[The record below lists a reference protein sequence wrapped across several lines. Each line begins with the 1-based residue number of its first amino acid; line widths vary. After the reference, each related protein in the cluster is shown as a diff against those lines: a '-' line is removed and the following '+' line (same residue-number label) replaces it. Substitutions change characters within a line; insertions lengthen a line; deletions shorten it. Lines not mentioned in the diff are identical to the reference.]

1 MVLEHTVDGGTTWT
15 PVALGDDVR
24 ALWGMRATTD
34 GLSLLEAVGDG
45 CEATERTSVDDGVTW
60 KAAAAGASGAG
71 ITPDGVRLGT
81 TTVANPCPEPL
92 DAFQGTR
99 TAIVV
104 CDGQVEWRTGTA
116 AWVDVPL
123 GGVRGVAVDGNSYT
137 LARVGAS
144 ACEGVQVETMTA
156 IGVTPATPT
165 TPVGCNPAPTTGRS
179 RSTGRGSPCG
189 CGRATRSRCPRTAA
203 RRGEPGHAVTAER
216 VRPTAAPAGTQEWS
230 RTYSRR
236 VLVTDLLALVWV
248 VFGVQIAW
256 LGLSSNL
263 ATNTADLRLSYFAIS
278 VVVIVVWMAAL
289 ALYDTRGARV
299 IGTGSAE
306 YRLVADSSVR
316 VFGLLAIAAFL
327 LHVDL
332 ARGYVLIAFP
342 VGILVLLLSRWM
354 WRQWLVAERKHGGY
368 SARVLLVGST
378 ASVLHIGR
386 ELARAPEAG
395 YRVVG
400 AAVSNGTRGVL
411 DGSTIESFGG
421 IDDVASALQLTGAD
435 TVVITSSDDLPPERV
450 RQLSWSLEPGRQ
462 HLVVAP
468 SLTDIGGP
476 RIHTRPVQGL
486 PLIHVETPTYSGRK
500 LYTKRAFDLVGSA
513 ALLLVLSPVLLVL
526 ALLVKTSSPGPVFF
540 RQERVGLNGSTFRM
554 IKFRSMVV
562 DAEARLQELST
573 LDRAEGNAVLFKM
586 KNDPRVTRIGA
597 FMRRYSLDE
606 VPQLFNV
613 FVGDMSLVGPRPP
626 LAREVE
632 RYDSHVHRR
641 FLVKPGMTGLWQVS
655 GRSDLSWEDSVRLDL
670 FYVENWSTIGD
681 VVIMWKTFRAVTNPE
696 GAY

>member
-1 MVLEHTVDGGTTWT
+1 MERV
-15 PVALGDDVR
+15 PV
-24 ALWGMRATTD
+24 
-34 GLSLLEAVGDG
+34 
-45 CEATERTSVDDGVTW
+45 
-60 KAAAAGASGAG
+60 
-71 ITPDGVRLGT
+71 
-81 TTVANPCPEPL
+81 
-92 DAFQGTR
+92 
-99 TAIVV
+99 
-104 CDGQVEWRTGTA
+104 
-116 AWVDVPL
+116 
-123 GGVRGVAVDGNSYT
+123 
-137 LARVGAS
+137 
-144 ACEGVQVETMTA
+144 
-156 IGVTPATPT
+156 
-165 TPVGCNPAPTTGRS
+165 
-179 RSTGRGSPCG
+179 
-189 CGRATRSRCPRTAA
+189 
-203 RRGEPGHAVTAER
+203 VTAEA
-216 VRPTAAPAGTQEWS
+216 VRPGVATGSTQEWS

-236 VLVTDLLALVWV
+236 VLVTDLLALIWV

-256 LGLSSNL
+256 LGIDSNL
-263 ATNTADLRLSYFAIS
+263 ATNTADLRLSYTGIS
-278 VVVIVVWMAAL
+278 LVVIIVWMAAL
-289 ALYDTRGARV
+289 ALYDTRGSRV
-299 IGTGSAE
+299 IGVGSTE

-316 VFGLLAIAAFL
+316 VFGLLAIVAFL

-342 VGILVLLLSRWM
+342 IGILVLLLSRWI

-368 SARVLLVGST
+368 SAKVLLVGST
-378 ASVLHIGR
+378 SSVLHIAR
-386 ELARAPEAG
+386 ELARSPEAG

-400 AAVSNGTRGVL
+400 AAVA
-411 DGSTIESFGG
+411 DGSRGLLPGSTVESHGG
-421 IDDVASALQLTGAD
+421 LDDVAAALVATGAD

-513 ALLLVLSPVLLVL
+513 ALIIVLSPVLLVL
-526 ALLVKTSSPGPVFF
+526 ALLVKLTSPGPVFF
-540 RQERVGLNGSTFRM
+540 LQERVGLNGSTFHM

-562 DAEARLQELST
+562 DAEQRLQELSA

-586 KNDPRVTRIGA
+586 KNDPRVTRVGA

-613 FVGDMSLVGPRPP
+613 LIGSMSLVGPRPP
-626 LAREVE
+626 LSAEVARYES
-632 RYDSHVHRR
+632 YVHRR

-670 FYVENWSTIGD
+670 FYVENWSLVGD
-681 VVIMWKTFRAVTNPE
+681 VVILWRTVKAVMHSD

>member
-1 MVLEHTVDGGTTWT
+1 M
-15 PVALGDDVR
+15 
-24 ALWGMRATTD
+24 
-34 GLSLLEAVGDG
+34 
-45 CEATERTSVDDGVTW
+45 
-60 KAAAAGASGAG
+60 
-71 ITPDGVRLGT
+71 
-81 TTVANPCPEPL
+81 
-92 DAFQGTR
+92 
-99 TAIVV
+99 
-104 CDGQVEWRTGTA
+104 
-116 AWVDVPL
+116 
-123 GGVRGVAVDGNSYT
+123 
-137 LARVGAS
+137 
-144 ACEGVQVETMTA
+144 
-156 IGVTPATPT
+156 
-165 TPVGCNPAPTTGRS
+165 
-179 RSTGRGSPCG
+179 
-189 CGRATRSRCPRTAA
+189 
-203 RRGEPGHAVTAER
+203 TAER
-216 VRPTAAPAGTQEWS
+216 VRPAAAPAGTQEWS

-386 ELARAPEAG
+386 ELARTPEAG

-500 LYTKRAFDLVGSA
+500 LYTKRAFDLVGSG
-513 ALLLVLSPVLLVL
+513 LLILVLSPVLLVL

-540 RQERVGLNGSTFRM
+540 LQERVGLNGSTFRM

-613 FVGDMSLVGPRPP
+613 LVGEMSLVGPRPP

-641 FLVKPGMTGLWQVS
+641 FLVKPGLTGLWQVS

-670 FYVENWSTIGD
+670 YYVENWSITGD
-681 VVIMWKTFRAVTNPE
+681 VILLWRTVRAVTASK